1 MHHAAEFRRCLMEMD
16 VDGIRRLWAHTS
28 PHLDQVHS
36 DKEALITLHMARA
49 ECKTLPVSMRQY
61 SDRWLR
67 ERGFGSGMPDE
78 IKPKGWK
85 VRW

>member
-1 MHHAAEFRRCLMEMD
+1 MIELDLEDFK
-16 VDGIRRLWAHTS
+16 RLW
-28 PHLDQVHS
+28 PHIMPHVDPIVT
-36 DKEALITLHMARA
+36 DKEALATLHMARA
-49 ECKTLPVSMRQY
+49 ECKTMPVSLRQY

-85 VRW
+85 VRG

>member
-1 MHHAAEFRRCLMEMD
+1 MTGADEMRRCL
-16 VDGIRRLWAHTS
+16 VDADIVGLQRVWVHLM
-28 PHLDQVHS
+28 PHLEPMT
-36 DKEALITLHMARA
+36 DKEALVAMHMARA
-49 ECKTLPVSMRQY
+49 ECKTLTVKMRQY

-67 ERGFGSGMPDE
+67 ERGFGSGLPDE